1 MPLFPNM
8 VSSKPKILVVD
19 DEPNVLLTMA
29 AILRQEGYEVDEAE
43 GGALALAAL
52 ERTTYDLV
60 LTDLNMPVVDG
71 MAVLEAV
78 QKHAPATVTVVITGY
93 ASVHTALRA
102 LKLGAYEYL
111 LKPTEIEDLKQA
123 VRRSLERKH
132 LSEIDTL
139 YRVGRSISGTTDI
152 ATICATVTEAVRGVL
167 HLQHAYVVV
176 PSVPGCDPQM
186 AELLARPD
194 LLPEFEKG
202 SVLTAD
208 SSPALR
214 EAGKAL
220 GLQSIAVIPGITGGR
235 LVCMIVADDN
245 GQSFDFHASTLRF
258 LQGLASQTALAV
270 ENASLIA
277 ELRRNNQE
285 LALANEKLRELDRLK
300 SQFLS
305 VATHELRTPLSI
317 ILGYN
322 SMLADSLAERL
333 TADEQGNF
341 SEAISACQRLIRLVN
356 SMLDIAQIEAG
367 RVSMRF
373 EPLDLRQVVQSVA
386 AFFAQ
391 EARQRRITLNT
402 DLPIR
407 LPKVEGD
414 SERLQ
419 QVLINLIGNAL
430 KFTPAQGRVT
440 VALRA
445 PAKDR
450 VEIEVADTGPGIAAE
465 DQPLLYHEFGRVG
478 RRTAGQGAGLGL
490 AITRRI
496 VEAHGGTVRVH
507 SKSGKGAKF
516 VVSLPTA
523 AETAKGERSAV
534 SA

>member
-1 MPLFPNM
+1 M

-43 GGALALAAL
+43 GGAIALAAL
-52 ERTTYDLV
+52 ERATYDLV

-93 ASVHTALRA
+93 SSVHTALRA

-139 YRVGRSISGTTDI
+139 YRVARSISGATDV
-152 ATICATVTEAVRGVL
+152 ATICATVADAVRGVL
-167 HLQHAYVVV
+167 HLRHAYVVV
-176 PSVPGCDPQM
+176 PGADGCEPQI
-186 AELLARPD
+186 AKLLAV
-194 LLPEFEKG
+194 PEFRTHLEKG
-202 SVLTAD
+202 AVLTTE
-208 SSPALR
+208 SSTPLR
-214 EAGKAL
+214 DAAKAI
-220 GLQSIAVIPGITGGR
+220 GLSSIAVIPGITAGR
-235 LVCMIVADDN
+235 LACMIVADDN
-245 GQSFDFHASTLRF
+245 GQCFDFHASTLRF

-277 ELRRNNQE
+277 ELRRSNQE
-285 LALANEKLRELDRLK
+285 LAAVNDKLRELDRLK

-322 SMLADSLAERL
+322 SMLAESLADRL
-333 TADEQGNF
+333 TGEEQTNF
-341 SEAISACQRLIRLVN
+341 SEAIAACQRLIRLVN

-373 EPLDLRQVVQSVA
+373 EPHDLRQLVQSVG

-391 EARQRRITLNT
+391 EARRRRVSLHT
-402 DLPIR
+402 DVSIR
-407 LPKVEGD
+407 LPQVEAD
-414 SERLQ
+414 NERIQ

-430 KFTPAQGRVT
+430 KFTPSGGRVT
-440 VALRA
+440 VGVRA
-445 PAKDR
+445 VAKDR
-450 VEIEVADTGPGIAAE
+450 VEIEVADTGPGIATE
-465 DQPLLYHEFGRVG
+465 DQPLLFHEFGRVG
-478 RRTAGQGAGLGL
+478 RRTASQGAGLGL

-507 SKSGKGAKF
+507 SKLGKGARF

-523 AETAKGERSAV
+523 RDTAKAERSAV